1 MRQVAVEQ
9 RPLLVGHALHQ
20 EAVVRHQDQR
30 AGPTVQQILDNREHV
45 GIQVV
50 TGLVQDKHVGLVQD
64 RQQQRQATAL
74 AARKIADAAP
84 ELLGRKAQA
93 FAELLGRSLLAVD
106 DVVLLIVA
114 ENLADRV
121 AHVGLELLEL
131 LRQHA
136 KAHRLANL
144 HAAARGLN
152 LALNHVEQRR
162 LASAVL
168 AQKSIAVARSDEPGH
183 VGKYLLGRAIGI
195 RIAGVHVDHVD
206 DLLAQA
212 AHGEALELQLVAH
225 GRYVGDELASGIHAK
240 LGLGGAR
247 LGAAA

>member
-1 MRQVAVEQ
+1 M
-9 RPLLVGHALHQ
+9 
-20 EAVVRHQDQR
+20 RHQDQR

-168 AQKSIAVARSDEPGH
+168 AQKPIAVARSDEPGH